1 MNLSFESKKIDR
13 IIDYFIY
20 IALGIALAYLT
31 TSIIDKEIPGIKP
44 TVNFEKSNPRKS
56 AKKIDLDKIILTENI
71 FKVDTGIEKRS
82 KRIKY
87 TKAKVVSN
95 INGYKLIGFIRG
107 KRPMVLLKK
116 SDKPAVIVTKKK
128 GLNKL
133 WFLYKIGALGV
144 YLRNKKTG
152 EVKLFSFAKEK
163 VSAPILSMAANN
175 SESNIEKV
183 KVSRSV
189 VSKVANINNLLRQIN
204 VVPVFKN
211 GKAYGYRINFLS
223 PISILRKIGLRVGD
237 IIVSIN
243 GEPTTN
249 PSSLLGIYS
258 QLRDMSGVSIN
269 LLRNSRKKTIFVE
282 IE

>member
-1 MNLSFESKKIDR
+1 LSFESKKIDR

-20 IALGIALAYLT
+20 IALGIALSYLT
-31 TSIIDKEIPGIKP
+31 TSIIDKEIPSINT
-44 TVNFEKSNPRKS
+44 TVNFEKSNPKKS
-56 AKKIDLDKIILTENI
+56 ANKIDLDKIILSENI
-71 FKVDTGIEKRS
+71 FKVDTGIEKR
-82 KRIKY
+82 KRIKH

-116 SDKPAVIVTKKK
+116 SNKPAVIITKKK

-258 QLRDMSGVSIN
+258 QLRDMNSVSIN
-269 LLRNSRKKTIFVE
+269 LIRNSRKKTIFVE